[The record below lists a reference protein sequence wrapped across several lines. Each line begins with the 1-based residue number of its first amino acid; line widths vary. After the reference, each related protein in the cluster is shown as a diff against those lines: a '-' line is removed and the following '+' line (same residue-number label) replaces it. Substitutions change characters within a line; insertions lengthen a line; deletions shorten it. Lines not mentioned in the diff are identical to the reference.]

1 MADIRKI
8 MSTIVIS
15 EFMDETAVREVLGG
29 FDVHHD
35 ATLVDRPAELAALL
49 KDARALIVRNRTQ
62 VRDELLAAGPKL
74 ECIGR
79 LGVGLDNIDM
89 DACRK
94 RGIAVYPATGAN
106 EISVAEYVVGAV
118 IVLLRG
124 AFYATHAVIA
134 GAWPRNSLPGRD
146 VSGKTLGLI
155 GYGNNARETATRAL
169 ALGMQVSAY
178 DPNVPPDHPAWTRV
192 SGKVRPATLEDII
205 AGSDALSIHV
215 PLLPATRNLID
226 GKAIARMR
234 KGAIVIN
241 AARGGIVEEAA
252 VVTALKSGQ
261 LGGAALDVFTQEP
274 LTAAAGELFAGCP
287 NLILTPHIA
296 GVTLESNIRTSRI
309 TAENV
314 RRHLSGV

>member
-1 MADIRKI
+1 
-8 MSTIVIS
+8 MSAIVIS
-15 EFMDETAVREVLGG
+15 EFMDEAAVREVLSG

-35 ATLVDRPAELAALL
+35 ATLVDKPAELAALL

-62 VRDELLAAGPKL
+62 VRDELLAAGPRL

-79 LGVGLDNIDM
+79 LGVGLDNIDL

-106 EISVAEYVVGAV
+106 EISVAEYVIGAI

-124 AFYATHAVIA
+124 AFYATPAVIA

-146 VSGKTLGLI
+146 VSGKALGLI

-192 SGKVRPATLEDII
+192 SGKVYSAALEDII
-205 AGSDALSIHV
+205 TGSDALSIHV
-215 PLLPATRNLID
+215 PLLPGTRNLID
-226 GKAIARMR
+226 GRAIARMR
-234 KGAIVIN
+234 KGALVIN

-252 VVTALKSGQ
+252 MVAALKSGQ

-274 LTAAAGELFAGCP
+274 LTAAAGALFADCP

-296 GVTLESNIRTSRI
+296 GVTLEANIRTSRI

-314 RRHLSGV
+314 RRHLAGG

>member
-1 MADIRKI
+1 
-8 MSTIVIS
+8 MSIIVIS
-15 EFMDETAVREVLGG
+15 EFMDEAAVREILSG
-29 FDVHHD
+29 FDVRHD
-35 ATLVDRPAELAALL
+35 ATLVDKPDELAALL

-62 VRDELLAAGPKL
+62 VRDELLAAGPRL

-106 EISVAEYVVGAV
+106 EISVAEYVIGAI

-124 AFYATHAVIA
+124 AFYATPAVIA
-134 GAWPRNSLPGRD
+134 GTWPRNSLPGRE

-169 ALGMQVSAY
+169 ALGMQVSAH

-192 SGKVRPATLEDII
+192 SGRVHPAAFEDII
-205 AGSDALSIHV
+205 TGSDALSIHV
-215 PLLPATRNLID
+215 PLLPGTRNLID
-226 GKAIARMR
+226 GRAIERMR

-241 AARGGIVEEAA
+241 AARGGIVEETA
-252 VVTALKSGQ
+252 VVAALKSGQ
-261 LGGAALDVFTQEP
+261 LGSAALDVFTQEL
-274 LTAAAGELFAGCP
+274 LTAAAGALFADCP

-296 GVTLESNIRTSRI
+296 GVTLEANIRTSRI

-314 RRHLSGV
+314 RRHLAGG